1 LGALI
6 DGGHNQV
13 ISLSNGASIKLAGFK
28 LEQKFSFLDYIFGG
42 CEIKVHVA
50 IDFTLS
56 NGDPR
61 DPKSL
66 HYIDPRTQRNN
77 YTDAIHSCLSIL
89 ENYDKDKMFPI
100 YGFGGKVPECQAV
113 SHCFAL
119 NGDIFSPEVNGV
131 NGVLNAYY
139 QA

>member
-1 LGALI
+1 MGALI

-66 HYIDPRTQRNN
+66 HYIDPRTQKNN

-113 SHCFAL
+113 SQCFAL